1 MSQFGAF
8 CKSAPTPKT
17 RRHTTTTPTTR
28 NNNHRLREL
37 STGRLFATE
46 ESIQGPRTRSPIA
59 DSELSPQS
67 SRPSLAAPCAYHLIH
82 TPSTPAKFM
91 PALSR
96 IIGAF
101 LIYLLALSAVSAG
114 NTAPLAARP
123 SPTHPPTSAPAVS
136 SQQHTNL
143 TNTSAHYRHRASRYY
158 CPLALLGPTPPHSAP
173 CPTPTRLTQP
183 PLCPR
188 ANTSQTTPGNTFYI
202 IVRQHNS
209 STPYPP
215 TLPPLR

>member
-1 MSQFGAF
+1 
-8 CKSAPTPKT
+8 
-17 RRHTTTTPTTR
+17 
-28 NNNHRLREL
+28 
-37 STGRLFATE
+37 
-46 ESIQGPRTRSPIA
+46 
-59 DSELSPQS
+59 
-67 SRPSLAAPCAYHLIH
+67 
-82 TPSTPAKFM
+82 M
-91 PALSR
+91 PALGR
-96 IIGAF
+96 IIGAL

-158 CPLALLGPTPPHSAP
+158 RPLALHGPTPPHSAP

-188 ANTSQTTPGNTFYI
+188 ANTSHPTPGNTFYI

-215 TLPPLR
+215 TPPVSASC

>member
-1 MSQFGAF
+1 
-8 CKSAPTPKT
+8 
-17 RRHTTTTPTTR
+17 
-28 NNNHRLREL
+28 
-37 STGRLFATE
+37 
-46 ESIQGPRTRSPIA
+46 
-59 DSELSPQS
+59 
-67 SRPSLAAPCAYHLIH
+67 
-82 TPSTPAKFM
+82 M

-96 IIGAF
+96 IIGAL

-158 CPLALLGPTPPHSAP
+158 CPLALHGPTPPHSAP

-183 PLCPR
+183 PLCPL
-188 ANTSQTTPGNTFYI
+188 ANTSHPTPGNTFYI

-215 TLPPLR
+215 TPPRTLLPACMYNKCVLPHPPHPAQMRRASRA

>member
-1 MSQFGAF
+1 
-8 CKSAPTPKT
+8 
-17 RRHTTTTPTTR
+17 
-28 NNNHRLREL
+28 
-37 STGRLFATE
+37 
-46 ESIQGPRTRSPIA
+46 
-59 DSELSPQS
+59 
-67 SRPSLAAPCAYHLIH
+67 
-82 TPSTPAKFM
+82 M

-96 IIGAF
+96 IIGAL

-188 ANTSQTTPGNTFYI
+188 ANTSHPTPGNTFYI

-209 STPYPP
+209 STPHPP
-215 TLPPLR
+215 STPPRRAQGRQESKRAHRLVVVGPGWSLQLATARARGSRAERGTGEWS

>member
-1 MSQFGAF
+1 MFRALRGRLRTPTL
-8 CKSAPTPKT
+8 APTAST
-17 RRHTTTTPTTR
+17 LVNLGITALTLHRHSTHAATILTLLTALQRLPTG
-28 NNNHRLREL
+28 H
-37 STGRLFATE
+37 
-46 ESIQGPRTRSPIA
+46 
-59 DSELSPQS
+59 
-67 SRPSLAAPCAYHLIH
+67 C
-82 TPSTPAKFM
+82 
-91 PALSR
+91 
-96 IIGAF
+96 
-101 LIYLLALSAVSAG
+101 
-114 NTAPLAARP
+114 AARQ

-158 CPLALLGPTPPHSAP
+158 RPLALHGPTPPHSAP

-188 ANTSQTTPGNTFYI
+188 ANTSHPTPGNTLYI

-215 TLPPLR
+215 TPPRTPHRARISPQTQLELTAAVALALWRWQVPSVLHTHFSQPTVLLHTPQHVFQSSA

>member
-1 MSQFGAF
+1 MPPRNRYIHQELALRSPTPSSRRRAAGLASQLR
-8 CKSAPTPKT
+8 APTTSST
-17 RRHTTTTPTTR
+17 RP
-28 NNNHRLREL
+28 
-37 STGRLFATE
+37 
-46 ESIQGPRTRSPIA
+46 PP
-59 DSELSPQS
+59 
-67 SRPSLAAPCAYHLIH
+67 
-82 TPSTPAKFM
+82 PAKFM

-143 TNTSAHYRHRASRYY
+143 TNTTAHYRHRASRYY
-158 CPLALLGPTPPHSAP
+158 RPLALHGPTPPHSAP

-209 STPYPP
+209 STPCPSTPP
-215 TLPPLR
+215 RCTSGKLPWPCSELWLG

>member
-1 MSQFGAF
+1 
-8 CKSAPTPKT
+8 
-17 RRHTTTTPTTR
+17 
-28 NNNHRLREL
+28 
-37 STGRLFATE
+37 
-46 ESIQGPRTRSPIA
+46 
-59 DSELSPQS
+59 
-67 SRPSLAAPCAYHLIH
+67 
-82 TPSTPAKFM
+82 M
-91 PALSR
+91 PALGR
-96 IIGAF
+96 IIGAL

-158 CPLALLGPTPPHSAP
+158 CPLALHGPTPPHSAP

-215 TLPPLR
+215 TPPTSIRARTDHCASRTFVHVCTRRPRGPTSLPSSLLTPLQSICSDSAHFCIGPSSLWLLLAH